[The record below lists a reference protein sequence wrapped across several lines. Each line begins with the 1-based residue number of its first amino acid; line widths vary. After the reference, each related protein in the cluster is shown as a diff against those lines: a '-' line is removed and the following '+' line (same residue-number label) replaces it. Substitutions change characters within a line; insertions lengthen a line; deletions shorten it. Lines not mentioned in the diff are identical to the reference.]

1 MLDRQGSDPIA
12 VRALHCAVEGEV
24 VIGKVGREWKD
35 LTAMEGVFGH
45 DDACG
50 QFIVLES
57 QHSGFHDVC
66 LSNQCS
72 TATPNGGAE
81 CLPTIWRSSGSRY
94 QSVPTRL
101 MKP

>member
-12 VRALHCAVEGEV
+12 LVN
-24 VIGKVGREWKD
+24 GKVGREWKN

-50 QFIVLES
+50 QFSVLES

-72 TATPNGGAE
+72 AAFYRNPKWGSGM
-81 CLPTIWRSSGSRY
+81 SSHD
-94 QSVPTRL
+94 L
-101 MKP
+101 AI